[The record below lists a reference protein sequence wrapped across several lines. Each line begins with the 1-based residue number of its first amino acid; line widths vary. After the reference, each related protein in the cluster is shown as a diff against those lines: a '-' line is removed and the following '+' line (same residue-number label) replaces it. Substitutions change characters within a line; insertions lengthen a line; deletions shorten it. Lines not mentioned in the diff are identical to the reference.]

1 MATVITI
8 SPKGEV
14 RIEVDGQ
21 EGPCAAS
28 DLVRQIDLA
37 RAVHTLQQGQ
47 DRTDRLVELTR
58 KRVEAVYKAV
68 RKPGKM
74 VVHYGPPEPENL
86 QE

>member
-8 SPKGEV
+8 TPKGEV

-21 EGPCAAS
+21 DAGCPPS

-37 RAVHTLQQGQ
+37 RAVHVLQQGQ
-47 DRTDRLVELTR
+47 DRTDQFVKVLGSRI
-58 KRVEAVYKAV
+58 EAVYRAV
-68 RKPGKM
+68 RKPGKI
-74 VVHYGPPEPENL
+74 VVSYGPPEPEN